1 MKFHI
6 YDFQSRVKIHNF
18 LEQFYVSLQL
28 LHGINNITKALWR
41 IGLASSRYW
50 YVWVKK
56 KCEMKVFRMVVENF
70 YIFLDRLSCYS
81 SVLAKSSSENMKYF
95 IMYI

>member
-1 MKFHI
+1 
-6 YDFQSRVKIHNF
+6 
-18 LEQFYVSLQL
+18 

-56 KCEMKVFRMVVENF
+56 
-70 YIFLDRLSCYS
+70 S
-81 SVLAKSSSENMKYF
+81 AK
-95 IMYI
+95 